1 MADDDTKKEVA
12 ALKAEVEALKSALS
26 GKEDKPPKSTFVPM
40 TDAEH
45 MSRVHAMRER
55 QANSWMPPSAV
66 QAMIAA
72 EPKGFMAGV
81 VRDNRAPGPGN
92 QSAIPTQA
100 TVRESSPVRES
111 GGTAGWVEP
120 RPLTNP
126 PGTNWVDAIAIADDV
141 RQRAE
146 LKRKLGGG

>member
-1 MADDDTKKEVA
+1 MTDESKNEIAELHA
-12 ALKAEVEALKSALS
+12 EIERLKAKV
-26 GKEDKPPKSTFVPM
+26 DPPKSTFVPL
-40 TDAEH
+40 TNEEH
-45 MSRVHAMRER
+45 MSKVHAMRER

-72 EPKGFMAGV
+72 EPRGFMAGV

-92 QSAIPTQA
+92 QSAIPSSQQQA
-100 TVRESSPVRES
+100 SPVRQS

-126 PGTNWVDAIAIADDV
+126 PGTNWVDAIAIADDA